1 MQDIGRVN
9 VLKSSQYLVQKMLQN
24 QKKATNHIML
34 YKNEDKLRTNAHYYG
49 NMKQQ

>member
-24 QKKATNHIML
+24 EKRQPHIML
-34 YKNEDKLRTNAHYYG
+34 YKNEDKFQTNAHYYG
-49 NMKQQ
+49 NIKQQ